1 MENINEGKTKVIESI
16 SEHLVKITTKDV
28 LTAFDSIKKDELDV
42 GKDKTKQACEVFK
55 YLEKHGVAT
64 PFVEQVDDTSFIAKK
79 CDMLPYECVIRRRA
93 YGSFLT
99 RNPAI
104 SDSTYFHS
112 PIKEFFHKH
121 SIIVENDS
129 SNNRM
134 MPESQARWSFLSEDG
149 QWTAN
154 VITDPFICFDWSA
167 WAEHGNMDDKTGF
180 KIDVYSPR
188 NPFISSNKLLTIDS
202 AITPNEYN
210 QINHLMLNTFE
221 HIEKAWKKLGAELI
235 DMKIEV
241 GYDSETGNLMIADVV
256 DNDSWRVWWN
266 GDKTEQLDKQSYRD
280 GESIDTVLDKYHRVT
295 EYVSKFND

>member
-1 MENINEGKTKVIESI
+1 MENINEGKTKIIEDY

-55 YLEKHGVAT
+55 YLEKHGIAT

-93 YGSFLT
+93 YGSFLK
-99 RNPAI
+99 RNPIIEEAA
-104 SDSTYFHS
+104 YFYS

-121 SIIVENDS
+121 SIVVESDS
-129 SNNRM
+129 TKNRM

-149 QWTAN
+149 KWSAN
-154 VITDPFICFDWSA
+154 VITDPFMCFNWLK
-167 WAEHGNMDDKTGF
+167 WAEHSDMNNKTGF
-180 KIDVYSPR
+180 KIDIYNSR
-188 NPFISSNKLLTIDS
+188 ESFIGSSKLLTVES
-202 AITPNEYN
+202 LITPFEYY
-210 QINHLMLNTFE
+210 QINRLMLNTFE
-221 HIEKAWKKLGAELI
+221 LIEKAWKKLGAELI

-280 GESIDTVLDKYHRVT
+280 GESIDSVLDKYHRVT